1 MKLLKKILNINY
13 RILITN
19 YLVRL
24 ENYTTIK
31 IDDEKLFFYTPNNL
45 VKWRVKTFFT
55 KEPDTLK
62 WIDNFKEDE
71 IFWDIGANIGLYSLY
86 AAKKKVRVV
95 SFEPSTNNTR
105 ILARN
110 ISKNNL
116 HEKILLFPIALS
128 NIDNK
133 FLVMNESN
141 LVEGSAHNSFGKNL
155 DFEGKSFNPISKYSI
170 FGTTIDKL
178 INDNVLDMPDHIK
191 IDVDGFEH
199 LILMGAKDFLSKK
212 KLKTILVEINENY
225 KEQFSQILKI
235 LENNG
240 FASISKNHLG
250 EHYYN
255 YIFKNN
261 SVR

>member
-86 AAKKKVRVV
+86 AAKKVWVV
-95 SFEPSTNNTR
+95 SEPSKKY
-105 ILARN
+105 
-110 ISKNNL
+110 KN
-116 HEKILLFPIALS
+116 S
-128 NIDNK
+128 
-133 FLVMNESN
+133 
-141 LVEGSAHNSFGKNL
+141 
-155 DFEGKSFNPISKYSI
+155 
-170 FGTTIDKL
+170 
-178 INDNVLDMPDHIK
+178 
-191 IDVDGFEH
+191 
-199 LILMGAKDFLSKK
+199 
-212 KLKTILVEINENY
+212 
-225 KEQFSQILKI
+225 
-235 LENNG
+235 
-240 FASISKNHLG
+240 
-250 EHYYN
+250 
-255 YIFKNN
+255 
-261 SVR
+261 